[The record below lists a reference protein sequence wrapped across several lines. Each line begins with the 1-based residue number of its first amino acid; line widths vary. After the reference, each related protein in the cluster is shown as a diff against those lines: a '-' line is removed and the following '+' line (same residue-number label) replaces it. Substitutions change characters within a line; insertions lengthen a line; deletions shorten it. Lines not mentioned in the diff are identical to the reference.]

1 QSAVSDAGVAYLA
14 DDQGLME
21 IRPADG
27 TVTRVFGDDGTSL
40 GDPAAPTAP
49 PTTGDIV
56 AAWLP
61 GGLGPGTLWSSEG
74 GAVGLP
80 YGGIA
85 LGDQRSP
92 QLRTNGSR
100 LILNENRSGW
110 VWMVPSGE
118 LVASS
123 QQWDPEE
130 ETPSTDDEED
140 VATEVTDPRAPIAE
154 DD

>member
-1 QSAVSDAGVAYLA
+1 ATGRLWWRGGSEPLDTGVTGSARLQSAVSDAGVAYLA

-40 GDPAAPTAP
+40 GDPAAPTAS
-49 PTTGDIV
+49 PTTGEIV

-61 GGLGPGTLWSSEG
+61 GGVGPGTLWSSEG

-85 LGDQRSP
+85 LGDQRS
-92 QLRTNGSR
+92 
-100 LILNENRSGW
+100 
-110 VWMVPSGE
+110 
-118 LVASS
+118 
-123 QQWDPEE
+123 
-130 ETPSTDDEED
+130 
-140 VATEVTDPRAPIAE
+140 
-154 DD
+154 